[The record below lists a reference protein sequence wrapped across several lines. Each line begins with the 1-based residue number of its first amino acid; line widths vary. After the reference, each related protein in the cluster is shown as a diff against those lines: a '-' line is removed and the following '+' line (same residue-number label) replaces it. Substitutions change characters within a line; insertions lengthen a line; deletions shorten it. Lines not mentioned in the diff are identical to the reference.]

1 MHKKLADSMRRLI
14 EGHVSS
20 CRDYDQEWTKYPRMN
35 EGMQSQCAQMLE
47 GILDLA
53 NASPEHQETMGALLP
68 SILSGLVSVLELS
81 DSSEASAPNL
91 METCPKVLDLI
102 NRVILKV
109 CTALQTPV
117 LLTPLRKNTMCIAEG
132 ASPYEAMVRA

>member
-1 MHKKLADSMRRLI
+1 MHEKLADSVRRLI
-14 EGHVSS
+14 KGHVPY
-20 CRDYDQEWTKYPRMN
+20 CRDYDKEWTKYPRMS
-35 EGMQSQCAQMLE
+35 EGMQSQCAEMLE

-53 NASPEHQETMGALLP
+53 DASPEHQETMGALLP

-81 DSSEASAPNL
+81 DSSEASAPNFL
-91 METCPKVLDLI
+91 ETCPKVLELI

-117 LLTPLRKNTMCIAEG
+117 NLTLPRNNTICIAEG
-132 ASPYEAMVRA
+132 VSPYEAMVRA

>member
-1 MHKKLADSMRRLI
+1 VHKKLADSVRRLI
-14 EGHVSS
+14 EGRVPY
-20 CRDYDQEWTKYPRMN
+20 CRDYDKERTKYPRMN
-35 EGMQSQCAQMLE
+35 EGMQSQCAEMLG

-53 NASPEHQETMGALLP
+53 SASPEHQETMGALLP

-81 DSSEASAPNL
+81 NSFEASAPKFP
-91 METCPKVLDLI
+91 ETCPKDLI

-117 LLTPLRKNTMCIAEG
+117 LLTLLRKNTICIAEG
-132 ASPYEAMVRA
+132 VSPYEAMVTA